1 MSGQA
6 LAKARRLVRNLFWA
20 RESDKKAKAQ
30 VKWDTIIQPMS
41 KGGIK
46 FLDPQL
52 QANASL
58 AKILIR
64 GLSLSWAPW
73 KTFIH

>member
-6 LAKARRLVRNLFWA
+6 LAKARGLVIKKIWA
-20 RESDKKAKAQ
+20 KESDKEVKAQ

-41 KGGIK
+41 KRGIK
-46 FLDPQL
+46 VLDPQL

-58 AKILIR
+58 AKILIK
-64 GLSLSWAPW
+64 GLSLGWAPW